1 VTSRKVAVVIPARF
15 ASTRFPGKP
24 LVKIAGRTMIERV
37 YKQALKTKHADEVI
51 VATDDARIADEVRR
65 FGGTVIMTRDDHPT
79 GTDRLAEVASKRP
92 DIDIIVNVQGDEPL
106 IDPSTI
112 DRAVQP
118 LLDDASLDMSTIS
131 APITNPEEIE
141 SNSIVKVVR
150 DRQGN
155 ALYFSRFAIPFHRD
169 PCERSKQNYF
179 AHLGLYVYRRDI
191 LLKLASLSPT
201 PLEQAEALEQL
212 RALENGICIRVIDVE
227 KRSPAVDRPEDV
239 DVVEQALKDAANTGV
254 KNSAAEAIGAEA
266 PLPTSPVT
274 PTPSGWAR

>member
-1 VTSRKVAVVIPARF
+1 
-15 ASTRFPGKP
+15 
-24 LVKIAGRTMIERV
+24 MIERV
-37 YKQALKTKHADEVI
+37 YKQALKTKYANEVI
-51 VATDDARIADEVRR
+51 VATDDQRIADEVRR

-92 DIDIIVNVQGDEPL
+92 DIDIIVNVQGDEPI

-118 LLDDASLDMSTIS
+118 LLDDATLDMSTIS
-131 APITNPEEIE
+131 AQITNSEEIE

-150 DRQGN
+150 DRLGN
-155 ALYFSRFAIPFHRD
+155 ALYFSRFPIPFHRD
-169 PCERSKQNYF
+169 PCAQSKQHYF
-179 AHLGLYVYRRDI
+179 AHIGLYVYRRDV

-212 RALENGICIRVIDVE
+212 RALENGIRIRVVDVE

-239 DVVEQALKDAANTGV
+239 EVVERALQDSISRTTVQQMPGAVSQPVISTTPA
-254 KNSAAEAIGAEA
+254 SAGAS
-266 PLPTSPVT
+266 L
-274 PTPSGWAR
+274 